1 MSNFNIDYLVIA
13 GGGGGNN
20 YGGGGGAGGYRT
32 SYGTGNIS
40 GGNSPVET
48 ALSMSFNTAYP
59 VTVGAGSVGTPGGS
73 ANAGANYGGDDS
85 AFTSITSTGGGGGGA
100 SVTYPPGN
108 GGSGGGEGFWDSANN
123 ITYYGTGISGQG
135 FRGGRGDGNNDPTWG
150 MGGGGGA
157 GQVGQRAA
165 SGGTPAGDGGDGLAS
180 SITGISV
187 MRAGGGAGGAWE
199 NRTGGTGG
207 SGGGGNGGRYTVTS
221 GAANTGGGGGG
232 TGSAG
237 QSQSATAIGGS
248 GGSGIVILRYVT
260 ADANYTATGLTP
272 TETIDGTDTILSF
285 TTVGTGSITFT
296 VPPPPPFNGTS
307 ISNELL
313 DLNQQNNEIG
323 LRIPVGDDANQP
335 TPDVSNTGSIRYNT
349 DRQKL
354 SISDGTEFEVVDSSQ
369 STLPTVTLTNSWRA
383 WDTASFVNGGTS
395 CTDVT
400 SGLVLGPY
408 SSGSPGAFFYGSFNN
423 VAGNKYWVLNGGGSH
438 GRRAGFTR
446 PTEFT
451 ISYWGNKPSN
461 PGYNSERAI
470 WSFNIFGGDNVR
482 LARRNNAGTSS
493 LRIYSGNSSI
503 ATFADGIT
511 TSTWYNITLTFS
523 SNTVK
528 TYVGVQGS
536 TNTTLI
542 NTTTLSSGN
551 FPTGISNDS
560 NGTGFWIGTNSG
572 YTDWSTDNWSS
583 LSIYDGVARQAEID
597 TIVSNGYQ
605 Q

>member
-13 GGGGGNN
+13 GGGGGGSYGGGGAGGMLTGTLSSVAIGTVLNIDVGTGGAGGGTGATSSGYFN
-20 YGGGGGAGGYRT
+20 EGVNGLNSSISGTGITTVTSIGGGRGGDNEGSTSSGRAGDGGSGGGGSDGNGGALVPNAYGGSGTSGQGNSGGNGYHDDSAPSPYQYFGGSGGGAGAVGGSASSSGATAGGNGLPSSITGTQITYAGGGGGVMYNRSTAISGGTGGGGNGGVWNSSATSMSQSTAGTDGLGGGGGAGKK
-32 SYGTGNIS
+32 
-40 GGNSPVET
+40 
-48 ALSMSFNTAYP
+48 
-59 VTVGAGSVGTPGGS
+59 
-73 ANAGANYGGDDS
+73 
-85 AFTSITSTGGGGGGA
+85 
-100 SVTYPPGN
+100 
-108 GGSGGGEGFWDSANN
+108 
-123 ITYYGTGISGQG
+123 
-135 FRGGRGDGNNDPTWG
+135 
-150 MGGGGGA
+150 
-157 GQVGQRAA
+157 
-165 SGGTPAGDGGDGLAS
+165 GGDG
-180 SITGISV
+180 II
-187 MRAGGGAGGAWE
+187 
-199 NRTGGTGG
+199 
-207 SGGGGNGGRYTVTS
+207 
-221 GAANTGGGGGG
+221 
-232 TGSAG
+232 
-237 QSQSATAIGGS
+237 
-248 GGSGIVILRYVT
+248 ILRYAT
-260 ADANYTATGLTP
+260 SEANYTTTGLTP
-272 TETIDGTDTILSF
+272 TETTDGTYTVLSF

-296 VPPPPPFNGTS
+296 LPPFNGTAV
-307 ISNELL
+307 SNEML

-349 DRQKL
+349 DHQAL
-354 SISDGTEFEVVDSSQ
+354 SISNGTEFQIVDSEE

-400 SGLVLGPY
+400 GGLVLGPY

-470 WSFNIFGGDNVR
+470 WSFNIFGSDNIR

-572 YTDWSTDNWSS
+572 YTDWSTDSWSG
-583 LSIYDGVARQAEID
+583 LNVYDGVARQAEID

>member
-73 ANAGANYGGDDS
+73 ATAGANYGGDDS

-108 GGSGGGEGFWDSANN
+108 GGSGGGEGFWDSANDT
-123 ITYYGTGISGQG
+123 TYYGTGISGQG
-135 FRGGRGDGNNDPTWG
+135 FHGGRGDGNNNPTWG

-165 SGGTPAGDGGDGLAS
+165 PGGTPAGDGGDGLAS

-207 SGGGGNGGRYTVTS
+207 SGGGGNGGRYTATS

-232 TGSAG
+232 TGSSG
-237 QSQSATAIGGS
+237 QSQAATATGGS
-248 GGSGIVILRYVT
+248 GGSGIVILRYAT
-260 ADANYTATGLTP
+260 ADANYTAIGLTP
-272 TETIDGTDTILSF
+272 TETIDGTDTVLSF

-296 VPPPPPFNGTS
+296 APPPPPFNGTS

-349 DRQKL
+349 DRQAL

-408 SSGSPGAFFYGSFNN
+408 SSGSPGAFFYGGFS
-423 VAGNKYWVLNGGGSH
+423 VTPGNQFWVMNGGGSH

-446 PTEFT
+446 PTEFS
-451 ISYWGNKPSN
+451 ISYWGYKRNN

-470 WSFNIFGGDNVR
+470 WSFNIFGGDNIR
-482 LARRNNAGTSS
+482 LARRNNANTQS

-503 ATFADGIT
+503 ATFADGINLNA
-511 TSTWYNITLTFS
+511 WYNITLTFS
-523 SNTVK
+523 LNTVK
-528 TYVGVQGS
+528 TYIGVQGS
-536 TNTTLI
+536 TYTTLI

-560 NGTGFWIGTNSG
+560 NGTGFWISTNSG

>member
-1 MSNFNIDYLVIA
+1 MSNFNIDYLVVA
-13 GGGGGNN
+13 GGGGGGSYGGGGAGGLLTNFPSGSLSLNTSIAYSITVGVKGAGSGNN
-20 YGGGGGAGGYRT
+20 YNGYGAQGSDSSISGTGISTITAAGGGYGGNNTGSGAGAASAGGSGGGGSDGPTNSSGGAGNTPSTTPSQGNNGGSGTFSDPNYMGGGGGGAGTAGSNAT
-32 SYGTGNIS
+32 SLAAGNGGTGLEVNIIGGNGNYYAGGGGGVRYNVSGSWGS
-40 GGNSPVET
+40 GG
-48 ALSMSFNTAYP
+48 
-59 VTVGAGSVGTPGGS
+59 
-73 ANAGANYGGDDS
+73 
-85 AFTSITSTGGGGGGA
+85 TGGGGD
-100 SVTYPPGN
+100 
-108 GGSGGGEGFWDSANN
+108 GGSWNA
-123 ITYYGTGISGQG
+123 TT
-135 FRGGRGDGNNDPTWG
+135 
-150 MGGGGGA
+150 
-157 GQVGQRAA
+157 
-165 SGGTPAGDGGDGLAS
+165 S
-180 SITGISV
+180 SISNNT
-187 MRAGGGAGGAWE
+187 AG
-199 NRTGGTGG
+199 
-207 SGGGGNGGRYTVTS
+207 V
-221 GAANTGGGGGG
+221 ANTGGGGG
-232 TGSAG
+232 AG
-237 QSQSATAIGGS
+237 KEGGD
-248 GGSGIVILRYVT
+248 GVVILRYAT
-260 ADANYTATGLTP
+260 ADVASYTVTGAAP
-272 TETIDGTDTILSF
+272 AETTDGTDTILSF
-285 TTVGTGSITFT
+285 ITVGTGTITFT
-296 VPPPPPFNGTS
+296 TPIPPFNGTT

-323 LRIPVGDDANQP
+323 LRIPVGNDTNEP

-349 DRQKL
+349 DHQAL
-354 SISDGTEFEVVDSSQ
+354 SISNGTEFQIVDSEE

-400 SGLVLGPY
+400 GSLVLGPY

-470 WSFNIFGGDNVR
+470 WSFNIFGSDNIR

-551 FPTGISNDS
+551 FPTGILNDS

-572 YTDWSTDNWSS
+572 YTDWSTDSWSG
-583 LSIYDGVARQAEID
+583 LNIYDGVARQAEID

>member
-1 MSNFNIDYLVIA
+1 MSNLNIDYLVVA
-13 GGGGGNN
+13 
-20 YGGGGGAGGYRT
+20 GGGAGGYRAN
-32 SYGTGNIS
+32 SSQGT
-40 GGNSPVET
+40 
-48 ALSMSFNTAYP
+48 LSWYN
-59 VTVGAGSVGTPGGS
+59 
-73 ANAGANYGGDDS
+73 
-85 AFTSITSTGGGGGGA
+85 GGGGA
-100 SVTYPPGN
+100 GGFLNGSTSFTSGVSINLNVGAGGAAYSGTYTFARGNKGGNSYISQTGVTTIEAEGGGYGAAIVHPQSDPNVTSQNGGP
-108 GGSGGGEGFWDSANN
+108 GGSGGGASGWNN
-123 ITYYGTGISGQG
+123 VNSTGGSGIIGQG
-135 FRGGRGDGNNDPTWG
+135 SNGGNGVAGGDGG
-150 MGGGGGA
+150 AGGGGGA
-157 GQVGQRAA
+157 GSAGTANSG
-165 SGGTPAGDGGDGLAS
+165 SGGFNGGNGGNGLQS
-180 SITGISV
+180 SITGSYIYYASG
-187 MRAGGGAGGAWE
+187 AKGGRGWSGSSGADG
-199 NRTGGTGG
+199 NNGTGYRGVPNSGDGGQPNG
-207 SGGGGNGGRYTVTS
+207 SS
-221 GAANTGGGGGG
+221 
-232 TGSAG
+232 SAG
-237 QSQSATAIGGS
+237 Y
-248 GGSGIVILRYVT
+248 SGIIILRYAT
-260 ADANYTATGLTP
+260 ADVSSYTTTGITP
-272 TETIDGTDTILSF
+272 IETTDGTDTILSF
-285 TTVGTGSITFT
+285 TTVGVGTITFT
-296 VPPPPPFNGTS
+296 SSIPPFSGTTV
-307 ISNELL
+307 SNEML

-349 DRQKL
+349 DHQAL
-354 SISDGTEFEVVDSSQ
+354 SISNGTEFQMVDSEE

-383 WDTASFVNGGTS
+383 WDTASFTNGGTT

-400 SGLVLGPY
+400 GGLVLGPY

-470 WSFNIFGGDNVR
+470 WTFNTFGSENIR

-511 TSTWYNITLTFS
+511 TNTWYNITLTFS
-523 SNTVK
+523 LNTVK

-551 FPTGISNDS
+551 FPTGILNA

-572 YTDWSTDNWSS
+572 YTDWSTDSWSG
-583 LSIYDGVARQAEID
+583 LNIYDGVARQAEID